1 MTSTGRNVGL
11 RAACQA
17 VLFTNNTTLV
27 AITGLAGLALTPVKA
42 LATLPVTCWILGG
55 AIATMPAS
63 LHMKRVGRQ
72 RGLTQ
77 GVYWGIAGA
86 LACGGAMWLQ
96 SFWLLCFGT
105 LIWGVFNA
113 YGQYYRFAAADAA
126 SADFRPTAI
135 SLVLAGGLV
144 GGILGPGV
152 SRWTIAM
159 GVCGHPYA
167 DAAFVI
173 SAHVVGMFAPSFV
186 TGSLIR
192 RLGLAPVMLAGVLLN
207 FASIGTALSGVSVA
221 QFWWALV
228 LLGVGWNFLYISG
241 TTLLTQTYR
250 PEERAK
256 AQGAND
262 QAIFAMMAV
271 SSLAS
276 GMTVTTVGWER
287 VNLFALPLVALMA
300 AAIAWFALQGR
311 PRKAAAA

>member
-11 RAACQA
+11 LAACQA
-17 VLFTNNTTLV
+17 MLFTNNTTLV
-27 AITGLAGLALTPVKA
+27 AINGLAGLALTPVKA

-72 RGLTQ
+72 RGLTL

-86 LACGGAMWLQ
+86 LACGAAMWLQ

-126 SADFRPTAI
+126 SADFRPTAV
-135 SLVLAGGLV
+135 SLVLAGGL
-144 GGILGPGV
+144 
-152 SRWTIAM
+152 
-159 GVCGHPYA
+159 
-167 DAAFVI
+167 
-173 SAHVVGMFAPSFV
+173 VVGMFAPSFV

-192 RLGLAPVMLAGVLLN
+192 RLGLAPVMLAGALLN
-207 FASIGTALSGVSVA
+207 FASIGIALSGVSVA

>member
-1 MTSTGRNVGL
+1 MSWRLDFLGFFFSSRRRHTRCSRDWSSDVCSSDLSSGRPLLQIAAQPRFIVAVLCGATSYGVMNFLMTST
-11 RAACQA
+11 
-17 VLFTNNTTLV
+17 
-27 AITGLAGLALTPVKA
+27 P
-42 LATLPVTCWILGG
+42 
-55 AIATMPAS
+55 
-63 LHMKRVGRQ
+63 
-72 RGLTQ
+72 
-77 GVYWGIAGA
+77 
-86 LACGGAMWLQ
+86 
-96 SFWLLCFGT
+96 
-105 LIWGVFNA
+105 
-113 YGQYYRFAAADAA
+113 
-126 SADFRPTAI
+126 
-135 SLVLAGGLV
+135 
-144 GGILGPGV
+144 
-152 SRWTIAM
+152 IAM

-192 RLGLAPVMLAGVLLN
+192 RLGLAPAMLAGALLN
-207 FASIGTALSGVSVA
+207 FASIGIALSGVSVA

-300 AAIAWFALQGR
+300 AAIAWFALQER
-311 PRKAAAA
+311 SRKAAAA